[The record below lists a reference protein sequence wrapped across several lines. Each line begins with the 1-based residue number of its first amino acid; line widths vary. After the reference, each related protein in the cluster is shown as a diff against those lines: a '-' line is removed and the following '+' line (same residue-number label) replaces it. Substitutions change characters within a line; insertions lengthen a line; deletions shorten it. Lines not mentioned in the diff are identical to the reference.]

1 MTKLS
6 ADIINL
12 ADVARNPLRATN
24 LKSDL
29 TDTASSLV
37 LLQLYAAQ
45 AAQQPVLD
53 PLAIGDSGKDLLPLL
68 AAHQET
74 ARRNAQTMLTNIA
87 PAVVSGLTD
96 ILGFGSMLDAFT
108 DSIVPLLPSITT
120 SEAARQQVLTLIG
133 QLEIAAATRDANARQ
148 LATSLSQAV
157 ANAQADSTNFAS
169 DVDQAN
175 KVIGSDSG
183 ALAQVQSQ
191 IEDTRRAISA
201 EIAGVV
207 VSALV
212 TAAGGVM
219 IGVGALATLPAGV
232 AGADVVLAGIGVLVT
247 GVSALATS
255 AALLANDNN
264 KLAGLYQES
273 ARLSVT
279 LTLVR
284 ALAGQITSY
293 SDAASGM
300 NSSLGALTGEW
311 AAIRAGIGSF
321 RDDVTR
327 ASDASDIVHITT
339 ALQLARQDWK
349 AVIAQAQQLT
359 ARLVD
364 LSPQDLKKVPTSA
377 AA

>member
-24 LKSDL
+24 LKNDL

-53 PLAIGDSGKDLLPLL
+53 PLAIGEDGKDLLPLL

-74 ARRNAQTMLTNIA
+74 ARRNAQTMQTSIS

-96 ILGFGSMLDAFT
+96 ILGFGSMVDAFT

-133 QLEIAAATRDANARQ
+133 QLEIAAATRDSNARQ

-175 KVIGSDSG
+175 KQIGSDSG
-183 ALAQVQSQ
+183 ALAQIQSQ
-191 IEDTRRAISA
+191 IEDTKRAISG

-207 VSALV
+207 VSALI

-219 IGVGALATLPAGV
+219 IGVGALATLP
-232 AGADVVLAGIGVLVT
+232 
-247 GVSALATS
+247 
-255 AALLANDNN
+255 
-264 KLAGLYQES
+264 
-273 ARLSVT
+273 
-279 LTLVR
+279 
-284 ALAGQITSY
+284 
-293 SDAASGM
+293 
-300 NSSLGALTGEW
+300 
-311 AAIRAGIGSF
+311 
-321 RDDVTR
+321 
-327 ASDASDIVHITT
+327 
-339 ALQLARQDWK
+339 
-349 AVIAQAQQLT
+349 
-359 ARLVD
+359 
-364 LSPQDLKKVPTSA
+364 
-377 AA
+377 

>member
-1 MTKLS
+1 MSKQS

-12 ADVARNPLRATN
+12 AGVAGNPLRATN
-24 LKSDL
+24 LKNDL

-45 AAQQPVLD
+45 AAQQPILD
-53 PLAIGDSGKDLLPLL
+53 PLAIGDDGSDLLPLL

-74 ARRNAQTMLTNIA
+74 ARRNAQTMLTSIS
-87 PAVVSGLTD
+87 PAVVSVLTD
-96 ILGFGSMLDAFT
+96 ILGFGSMLDVFT
-108 DSIVPLLPSITT
+108 DSILPLVPSITT
-120 SEAARQQVLTLIG
+120 SEPARQQVLALVG
-133 QLEIAAATRDANARQ
+133 QLEIAAAARDGNARQ
-148 LATSLSQAV
+148 VATLLSQA
-157 ANAQADSTNFAS
+157 AASAQTDNANFAA

-183 ALAQVQSQ
+183 ALAQIQSQ
-191 IEDTRRAISA
+191 IEDTKRAISA

-207 VSALV
+207 VSALI

-232 AGADVVLAGIGVLVT
+232 AGADVVLAGVGVLVT
-247 GVSALATS
+247 GVSALAAS
-255 AALLANDNN
+255 AASLANDNG

-284 ALAGQITSY
+284 ALAGQITSFF
-293 SDAASGM
+293 DAASGM
-300 NSSLGALTGEW
+300 TSSLGALAGEW
-311 AAIRAGIGSF
+311 ASIRAGVSSF
-321 RDDVTR
+321 RDDVSR
-327 ASDASDIVHITT
+327 AADGSDVVHIST

-349 AVIAQAQQLT
+349 AVTGQAQQLT

-364 LSPQDLKKVPTSA
+364 LSPQDLKKPLSA

>member
-1 MTKLS
+1 MSKQS

-12 ADVARNPLRATN
+12 ADVAGNPLRATN
-24 LKSDL
+24 LKNDL

-45 AAQQPVLD
+45 AAQQPILD
-53 PLAIGDSGKDLLPLL
+53 PLAIGDDGSDLLPLL

-74 ARRNAQTMLTNIA
+74 ARRNAQTMLTSIS
-87 PAVVSGLTD
+87 PAVVSVLTD
-96 ILGFGSMLDAFT
+96 ILGFGSMLDVFT
-108 DSIVPLLPSITT
+108 DSILPLIPSITT
-120 SEAARQQVLTLIG
+120 SEPARQQVLALVG
-133 QLEIAAATRDANARQ
+133 QLEIAAAARDGNARQ
-148 LATSLSQAV
+148 VATLLSQA
-157 ANAQADSTNFAS
+157 AASAQTDNANFAA

-183 ALAQVQSQ
+183 ALAQIQSQ
-191 IEDTRRAISA
+191 IEDTKRAISA

-207 VSALV
+207 VSALI

-232 AGADVVLAGIGVLVT
+232 AGADVVLAGVGVLVT
-247 GVSALATS
+247 GVSALAAS
-255 AALLANDNN
+255 AASLANDNG

-284 ALAGQITSY
+284 ALAGQITSFF
-293 SDAASGM
+293 DAASGM
-300 NSSLGALTGEW
+300 TSSLGALAGEW
-311 AAIRAGIGSF
+311 ASIRAGVSSF
-321 RDDVTR
+321 RDDVSR
-327 ASDASDIVHITT
+327 AADGSDVVHIST

-349 AVIAQAQQLT
+349 AVTGQAQQLT
-359 ARLVD
+359 ARLVE
-364 LSPQDLKKVPTSA
+364 LSPQDLKKPLSA

>member
-1 MTKLS
+1 MSKQS

-12 ADVARNPLRATN
+12 AGVAGNPLRATN
-24 LKSDL
+24 LKNDL

-45 AAQQPVLD
+45 AAQQPILD
-53 PLAIGDSGKDLLPLL
+53 PLAIGDDGSDLLPLL

-74 ARRNAQTMLTNIA
+74 ARRNAQTMLTSIS
-87 PAVVSGLTD
+87 PAVVSVLTD
-96 ILGFGSMLDAFT
+96 ILGFGSMLDVFT
-108 DSIVPLLPSITT
+108 DSILPLIPSITT
-120 SEAARQQVLTLIG
+120 SEPARQQVLALVG
-133 QLEIAAATRDANARQ
+133 QLEIAAAARDGNARQ
-148 LATSLSQAV
+148 VATLLSQA
-157 ANAQADSTNFAS
+157 AASAQTDNANFAA

-183 ALAQVQSQ
+183 ALAQIQSQ
-191 IEDTRRAISA
+191 IEDTKRAISA

-207 VSALV
+207 VSALI

-232 AGADVVLAGIGVLVT
+232 AGADVVLAGVGVLVT
-247 GVSALATS
+247 GVSALAAS
-255 AALLANDNN
+255 AASLANDNG

-284 ALAGQITSY
+284 ALAGQITSFF
-293 SDAASGM
+293 DAASGM
-300 NSSLGALTGEW
+300 TSSLGALAGEW
-311 AAIRAGIGSF
+311 ASIRAGVSSF
-321 RDDVTR
+321 RDDVSR
-327 ASDASDIVHITT
+327 AADGSDVVHIST

-349 AVIAQAQQLT
+349 AVTGQAQQLT
-359 ARLVD
+359 ARLVE
-364 LSPQDLKKVPTSA
+364 LSPQDLKKPLSA

>member
-1 MTKLS
+1 MSKRS

-12 ADVARNPLRATN
+12 ADVASNPLRATN
-24 LKSDL
+24 LKNDL

-45 AAQQPVLD
+45 SAQQPTLD
-53 PLAIGDSGKDLLPLL
+53 PLAIGKDGSDLLPLL

-74 ARRNAQTMLTNIA
+74 AKRNAQAILA
-87 PAVVSGLTD
+87 SVSPAVVAVLTD
-96 ILGFGSMLDAFT
+96 ILGFGSMLDTFT
-108 DSIVPLLPSITT
+108 DSILPLLPSITT
-120 SEAARQQVLTLIG
+120 NEAARQQVLALIG
-133 QLEIAAATRDANARQ
+133 QIEIAAAARDGNARQ
-148 LATSLSQAV
+148 VATQLSQAV
-157 ANAQADSTNFAS
+157 ANAQSDNANFAA
-169 DVDQAN
+169 DVEQAN

-183 ALAQVQSQ
+183 ALAQIQSQ
-191 IEDTRRAISA
+191 IEDTRRAISS

-207 VSALV
+207 VSALI
-212 TAAGGVM
+212 TAGGGVM

-232 AGADVVLAGIGVLVT
+232 AGSDIVLAGVGVLVT

-255 AALLANDNN
+255 AAMLANDNG

-284 ALAGQITSY
+284 ALAGQVNSY
-293 SDAASGM
+293 FDATSGM
-300 NSSLGALTGEW
+300 TSSLNALTGEW
-311 AAIRAGIGSF
+311 ASIRVGIASF

-327 ASDASDIVHITT
+327 AADESDVVHITT
-339 ALQLARQDWK
+339 ALQLARQDWR
-349 AVIAQAQQLT
+349 AVIGQAQQLT
-359 ARLVD
+359 TRLVD
-364 LSPQDLKKVPTSA
+364 LAPHDLKKAPSA

>member
-1 MTKLS
+1 MSKRS

-12 ADVARNPLRATN
+12 ADVAGNPLRATN
-24 LKSDL
+24 LKNDL

-45 AAQQPVLD
+45 AAQQPILD
-53 PLAIGDSGKDLLPLL
+53 PLAIGDDGSDLLPLL

-74 ARRNAQTMLTNIA
+74 ARRNAQTTLTSIS
-87 PAVVSGLTD
+87 PAVVSVLTD
-96 ILGFGSMLDAFT
+96 ILGFGSMLDAFS
-108 DSIVPLLPSITT
+108 DSILPLVPSITT
-120 SEAARQQVLTLIG
+120 SEAARQQVLALIG
-133 QLEIAAATRDANARQ
+133 QLEIAAAGRDGNARQ
-148 LATSLSQAV
+148 VATLLSQAV
-157 ANAQADSTNFAS
+157 SNAQTDNANFAA

-183 ALAQVQSQ
+183 ALAQIQSQ
-191 IEDTRRAISA
+191 IEDTKRAISA

-207 VSALV
+207 VSALI

-232 AGADVVLAGIGVLVT
+232 AGADVVLAGVGVLVT
-247 GVSALATS
+247 GVSALAAS
-255 AALLANDNN
+255 AALLANDNG
-264 KLAGLYQES
+264 KLAGLFQES

-284 ALAGQITSY
+284 ALAGQITSFF
-293 SDAASGM
+293 DAASGM
-300 NSSLGALTGEW
+300 TSSLGALTGEW
-311 AAIRAGIGSF
+311 ASIRAGVASF
-321 RDDVTR
+321 RDDVAR
-327 ASDASDIVHITT
+327 ATDGSDVVHIST

-349 AVIAQAQQLT
+349 AVISQAQQLT

-364 LSPQDLKKVPTSA
+364 LSPQDLKKPLSA

>member
-1 MTKLS
+1 MSKQS

-12 ADVARNPLRATN
+12 AGVAGNPLRATN
-24 LKSDL
+24 LKNDL

-45 AAQQPVLD
+45 AAQQPILD
-53 PLAIGDSGKDLLPLL
+53 PLAIGDDGSDLLPLL

-74 ARRNAQTMLTNIA
+74 ARRNAQTMLTSIS
-87 PAVVSGLTD
+87 PAVVSVLTD
-96 ILGFGSMLDAFT
+96 ILGFGSMLDVFT
-108 DSIVPLLPSITT
+108 DSILPLIPSITT
-120 SEAARQQVLTLIG
+120 SEPARQQVLALVG
-133 QLEIAAATRDANARQ
+133 QLEIAAAARDGNARQ
-148 LATSLSQAV
+148 VATLLSQA
-157 ANAQADSTNFAS
+157 AASAQTDNANFAA

-183 ALAQVQSQ
+183 ALAQIQSQ
-191 IEDTRRAISA
+191 IEDTKRAISA

-207 VSALV
+207 VSALI

-232 AGADVVLAGIGVLVT
+232 AGADVVLAGVGVLVT
-247 GVSALATS
+247 GVSALAAS
-255 AALLANDNN
+255 AASLANDNG

-284 ALAGQITSY
+284 ALAGQITSFF
-293 SDAASGM
+293 DAASGM
-300 NSSLGALTGEW
+300 TSSLGALAGEW
-311 AAIRAGIGSF
+311 ASIRAGVSSF
-321 RDDVTR
+321 RDDVSR
-327 ASDASDIVHITT
+327 AADGSDVVHIST

-349 AVIAQAQQLT
+349 AVTGQAQQLT

-364 LSPQDLKKVPTSA
+364 LSPQDLKKPLSA